1 MIKKSPVLK
10 QGFSIVGL
18 DLTFKNKFKK
28 SNDVQNSFNKDRIK
42 DGEKCCVFK
51 KIGLVNTWI

>member
-1 MIKKSPVLK
+1 
-10 QGFSIVGL
+10 VGL